1 MKETITPDDII
12 DFWYSD
18 EMRPRWFASTPQLD
32 ADIRARF
39 EQVWHSATAGELEHW
54 KDTPQGCLA
63 LAIVLDQFPLN
74 MFRGEARSFSTE
86 QAAVETSK
94 FAIARG
100 YDREIAVERRG
111 FLYLPLMHSENL
123 ANQDLSVR
131 MFEQPGLEGNL
142 RWARHHRELVRK
154 FGRFP
159 HRNTILGRESSPE
172 ETAYLASK
180 EAFLG

>member
-18 EMRPRWFASTPQLD
+18 EMRPRWFASTPQVD
-32 ADIRARF
+32 GDIRARF
-39 EQVWHSATAGELEHW
+39 EQVWHSAKTGELAHW
-54 KDTPQGCLA
+54 RNAPRGCLA

-74 MFRGEARSFSTE
+74 MFRGETRSFSTE

-94 FAIARG
+94 FAIAQG
-100 YDREIAVERRG
+100 YDREIPVEQRG

-123 ANQDLSVR
+123 TDQDLSVQ

-159 HRNTILGRESSPE
+159 HRNAILGRESSPE
-172 ETAYLASK
+172 EIAYLASK